1 MKLLLFF
8 ALTLCFNSAFAMS
21 CSGALQ
27 SKLDK
32 EKTLAKSYLNRSNSL
47 SRMQNEE
54 FDVVIIGGGSAGL
67 GAAVEATSRGLKVA
81 LIEANDYASET
92 SSRSTKMLHGGVRY
106 LEQLTMGFL
115 KTLKFDK
122 VLYNLLRDALH
133 ERDSVIRIA
142 PHLAKPVPIV
152 TPIYKTQDV
161 PYYWAGLKAYDALA
175 GKSESFPRSHYIS
188 VQDVKAKF
196 PAIKKENLKGG
207 VVYYDGMFND
217 ARLAIALARTAQ
229 ESGAVLVNYAQVSG
243 LTKNATS
250 QISGVEVI
258 DQLTQNK
265 FNVRGKI
272 VINATGPFTDRIR
285 KMDDPTTKPVIS
297 GASGTHIVLA
307 KSFLPA
313 ETGMLIPKTEDGRVI
328 FMLPWE
334 GHTLVG
340 TTDNKTDVKENPKAT
355 EEDINYILKQIGEYY
370 DVKPTRRDVL
380 AAWTGIRPLV
390 SDPRNQD
397 TAKLA
402 RDHVVIVSPSNLV
415 TITGGKWT
423 TYRKMAEHVVEQ
435 AVKTGGLKTEK
446 PLGETDHL
454 ILVGGREYSP
464 ELATQLQKDFKIDSD
479 IAEHLAHNY
488 GDNAKEVLKIAQ
500 TENKSARL
508 SQSHPFVEAEVIFA
522 IRAEGAQTAVD
533 IIARRMRFAFL
544 DKRAAKAALRKV
556 IDLAGNELSWS
567 EPIRKAESEKATQEL
582 NL

>member
-1 MKLLLFF
+1 MSKIIIALFF
-8 ALTLCFNSAFAMS
+8 TFIFGSAFANS
-21 CSGALQ
+21 CIGALHGQ
-27 SKLDK
+27 VDK
-32 EKTLAKSYLNRSNSL
+32 EKTLAKSYLNRSENL

-81 LIEANDYASET
+81 LVEANDYAGET

-106 LEQLTMGFL
+106 LEQLTMAFL
-115 KTLKFDK
+115 KTFKFDK

-133 ERDSVIRIA
+133 ERDSVVRIA

-161 PYYWAGLKAYDALA
+161 PYYWAGLRAYDALA
-175 GKSESFPRSHYIS
+175 GKSESFPRSHYINA
-188 VQDVKAKF
+188 QDVKTRF
-196 PAIKKENLKGG
+196 PSIKQANLKGG

-229 ESGAVLVNYAQVSG
+229 ENGAALVNYAQVAG
-243 LTKNATS
+243 LTKNGS
-250 QISGVEVI
+250 QISGVEVV

-265 FNVRGKI
+265 FIVRGKV

-285 KMDDPTTKPVIS
+285 QMDDPTTKPVIS

-340 TTDNKTDVKENPKAT
+340 TTDNKTEVHENPKAT

-370 DVKPTRRDVL
+370 DVKPTRSDVL
-380 AAWTGIRPLV
+380 ASWTGIRPLV

-402 RDHVVIVSPSNLV
+402 RDHVVIVSPSHLV

-435 AVKTGGLKTEK
+435 AVQTGGLKTEK
-446 PLGETDHL
+446 PLGGTDQL

-464 ELATQLQKDFKIDSD
+464 ELASQLQKEFKIDSD
-479 IAEHLAHNY
+479 KAEHLAHNY
-488 GDNAKEVLKIAQ
+488 GDNAKAVLHIAV
-500 TENKSARL
+500 TEKKSARL
-508 SQSHPFVEAEVIFA
+508 SPSHPFLEAEVIFA

-533 IIARRMRFAFL
+533 IISRRMRFAFL
-544 DKRAAKAALRKV
+544 DKQAAKQALPKV
-556 IDLAGNELSWS
+556 IELAGNELNWS
-567 EPIRKAESEKATQEL
+567 EVRKKSESEKAIQDL
-582 NL
+582 SF